1 MDSSRD
7 NTLRSTSTEGI
18 GDGDISGRSRVVITS
33 VRGSRDTGAE
43 RGSLGDDR
51 RAGIRGRG
59 GDDGGRS
66 RSRRRSNRGRTSGY
80 GGAGGQDWGWI
91 DKHRRGGHSRV
102 DVPGMEELV
111 VAGMAGLR
119 TSSQSGQQSDG
130 DLVVE
135 MHLVDIVR

>member
-1 MDSSRD
+1 MVISVADPELSSPASED
-7 NTLRSTSTEGI
+7 PGTP
-18 GDGDISGRSRVVITS
+18 VP
-33 VRGSRDTGAE
+33 RGG
-43 RGSLGDDR
+43 GLGNDR
-51 RAGIRGRG
+51 RAGIRGR

-66 RSRRRSNRGRTSGY
+66 RSRRRSNRGRTSGH